1 MKGMLVVLQSDVG
14 DIVHSKAFLIIA
26 IIIGVIT
33 VGAAVGVPIALNWWL
48 DTGLAWEEAKP
59 LLELFMGLVVN
70 YVALIVLFSCMATW
84 ATEPIAKEKAKGPI
98 ESLLATPLTARAV
111 WIGKSLAI
119 FLPAYIIGLIA
130 TVIVILAM
138 NFASILPATGHFV
151 LPLPEALTSF
161 LFLPLLMFALISL
174 GVFLSLI
181 TNPVI
186 GQTIVI
192 FIGVVLLQ
200 LVGQLGGRITWL
212 LASWDY
218 ALYNLA
224 GAALLGVIAFLLSR
238 RFLSKENIILS
249 SKGKWA

>member
-1 MKGMLVVLQSDVG
+1 MPVVLQSDLG
-14 DIVHSKAFLIIA
+14 DIVHSRAFLIIA
-26 IIIGVIT
+26 IMIGVLTI
-33 VGAAVGVPIALNWWL
+33 GAAVGITIALNRWL
-48 DTGLAWEEAKP
+48 APGLAWEDAKP
-59 LLELFMGLVVN
+59 MLEFFMGLVVN
-70 YVALIVLFSCMATW
+70 YMPLIVLFTWMAIW
-84 ATEPIAKEKAKGPI
+84 ATDPIAKEKAKGSI

-119 FLPAYIIGLIA
+119 FLPAYIIGFIA

-138 NFASILPATGHFV
+138 NFASILPATGRFV

-174 GVFLSLI
+174 GILFSLI

-186 GQTIVI
+186 GRII
-192 FIGVVLLQ
+192 IMFIGVVLLQ
-200 LVGQLGGRITWL
+200 VVGQVGGRITWL

-224 GAALLGVIAFLLSR
+224 GAALLGIIAFYLSR
-238 RFLSKENIILS
+238 SLSKERIILS

>member
-1 MKGMLVVLQSDVG
+1 MKRMMVVLQNDVR
-14 DIVHSKAFLIIA
+14 DIVRSKAFLIVL
-26 IIIGVIT
+26 IILGVII
-33 VGAAVGVPIALNWWL
+33 VGMAVGIPFPLHSWL
-48 DTGLAWEEAKP
+48 AKGPAWEEAKP
-59 LLELFMGLVVN
+59 LLELFMGLAVN
-70 YVALIVLFSCMATW
+70 YVPLIVLFSCMATW
-84 ATEPIAKEKAKGPI
+84 ATDPIAKEKAKGPI

-119 FLPAYIIGLIA
+119 FLPAYIIGLIS
-130 TVIVILAM
+130 TLIVVLAM
-138 NFASILPATGHFV
+138 NLAAILPTTGHFV

-174 GVFLSLI
+174 GVIFSLV

-186 GQTIVI
+186 GQTIII
-192 FIGVVLLQ
+192 FVGVLLLQ
-200 LVGQLGGRITWL
+200 VVGQVGGRFLWL

-224 GAALLGVIAFLLSR
+224 GAALLGMIAFYLSR
-238 RFLSKENIILS
+238 SLSKERIILS

>member
-14 DIVHSKAFLIIA
+14 DILHSRGFLIVA
-26 IIIGVIT
+26 IIIGVLA
-33 VGAAVGVPIALNWWL
+33 VGAAVGVPIALNGWL
-48 DTGLAWEEAKP
+48 ATGLAWEEAKP
-59 LLELFMGLVVN
+59 LLELFMGLAVN
-70 YVALIVLFSCMATW
+70 YMPLIVLFTCMATW
-84 ATEPIAKEKAKGPI
+84 ATDPIAKEKAKGPI

-119 FLPAYIIGLIA
+119 FLPAYIIGLI
-130 TVIVILAM
+130 TTLIIILVM

-174 GVFLSLI
+174 GVIFSLI

-186 GQTIVI
+186 GQTIII
-192 FIGVVLLQ
+192 FVGVLLLQ
-200 LVGQLGGRITWL
+200 VVGQVGGRMWWL

-224 GAALLGVIAFLLSR
+224 GAALLGVIAFYLSR
-238 RFLSKENIILS
+238 SLSKERIILS

>member
-1 MKGMLVVLQSDVG
+1 MKGMPIVLQSDVG
-14 DIVHSKAFLIIA
+14 DIVHSKGFLIIA

-33 VGAAVGVPIALNWWL
+33 VGAAVGLPIALNWWL
-48 DTGLAWEEAKP
+48 ATGLAWEEAKP
-59 LLELFMGLVVN
+59 LLELFMGLTVN
-70 YVALIVLFSCMATW
+70 YVALIVLFTCMATW
-84 ATEPIAKEKAKGPI
+84 ATEPIAKQKARGPI

-138 NFASILPATGHFV
+138 NLASILPTTGHFV

-174 GVFLSLI
+174 GVIFSLI

-192 FIGVVLLQ
+192 FVGVLLLQ
-200 LVGQLGGRITWL
+200 VVGQVGGRITWL

>member
-1 MKGMLVVLQSDVG
+1 MKGMPVVLQSDLG
-14 DIVHSKAFLIIA
+14 DIVHSRGFLIVAA
-26 IIIGVIT
+26 IIGILT
-33 VGAAVGVPIALNWWL
+33 VGAAVGIPIAVNRWL
-48 DTGLAWEEAKP
+48 GPGLAWEEAESM
-59 LLELFMGLVVN
+59 LELFMGLAVN
-70 YVALIVLFSCMATW
+70 YVPLIVLFSCMATW
-84 ATEPIAKEKAKGPI
+84 ATDPIAKEKAKGPI

-130 TVIVILAM
+130 TVIVILAI

-161 LFLPLLMFALISL
+161 LFLPSLMFAIISL
-174 GVFLSLI
+174 GILFSLI

-186 GQTIVI
+186 GQTIII

-200 LVGQLGGRITWL
+200 VVGQVGGRILWL

-224 GAALLGVIAFLLSR
+224 GAALLGIIAFYLSR
-238 RFLSKENIILS
+238 SLSKERIILS

>member
-1 MKGMLVVLQSDVG
+1 MKGMLVVLRSDVG
-14 DIVHSKAFLIIA
+14 DILRSRGFLIVA

-33 VGAAVGVPIALNWWL
+33 VGAAVGVPITLNWWL
-48 DTGLAWEEAKP
+48 ATGLVWEEAKL
-59 LLELFMGLVVN
+59 LLELFMGLAVN
-70 YVALIVLFSCMATW
+70 YVPLIVLFSCMATW
-84 ATEPIAKEKAKGPI
+84 ATDPIAKEKAKGPI

-130 TVIVILAM
+130 TLIVILAM
-138 NFASILPATGHFV
+138 NLASILPTTGHFV

-161 LFLPLLMFALISL
+161 LFLPLLMFALVSL
-174 GVFLSLI
+174 GIIFSLV

-186 GQTIVI
+186 GQTIII
-192 FIGVVLLQ
+192 FVGVLLLQ
-200 LVGQLGGRITWL
+200 VIGQVGGRFWWL

-224 GAALLGVIAFLLSR
+224 GAALLGMIAFYLSR
-238 RFLSKENIILS
+238 SLSKERIILS

>member
-14 DIVHSKAFLIIA
+14 DILHSRGFLIVA

-33 VGAAVGVPIALNWWL
+33 VGTAVGAPIALNWWL
-48 DTGLAWEEAKP
+48 ATGLVWEEAKP
-59 LLELFMGLVVN
+59 LLELFMGLAVN
-70 YVALIVLFSCMATW
+70 YVPLVVLFTCMATW

-98 ESLLATPLTARAV
+98 ESLLTTPLTARAV

-119 FLPAYIIGLIA
+119 FLPAYIIGFIA
-130 TVIVILAM
+130 TLIVILAM
-138 NFASILPATGHFV
+138 NLASILPTTDHFI
-151 LPLPEALTSF
+151 LPLPEAFTSF
-161 LFLPLLMFALISL
+161 LFLPLLMLAVILLGIIFSL
-174 GVFLSLI
+174 V

-186 GQTIVI
+186 GQTIII
-192 FIGVVLLQ
+192 FVGVLLLQ
-200 LVGQLGGRITWL
+200 VVGQVGGRFWWL

-224 GAALLGVIAFLLSR
+224 GAALLGIIAFYLSR
-238 RFLSKENIILS
+238 SLGKERIILS

>member
-1 MKGMLVVLQSDVG
+1 MKGMPVVLQSDVG
-14 DIVHSKAFLIIA
+14 DILRSRGFLIVA
-26 IIIGVIT
+26 IIIGVLT

-48 DTGLAWEEAKP
+48 ATGLAWEEAKP
-59 LLELFMGLVVN
+59 LLELFMGLAVN
-70 YVALIVLFSCMATW
+70 YMPLIVLFTCMATW
-84 ATEPIAKEKAKGPI
+84 ATDPIAKEKAKGPI

-119 FLPAYIIGLIA
+119 FLPAYIIGLI
-130 TVIVILAM
+130 TTLIIILAM

-151 LPLPEALTSF
+151 LPLPEAFTSF

-174 GVFLSLI
+174 GVLASLI
-181 TNPVI
+181 TNPVV
-186 GQTIVI
+186 GQTIII
-192 FIGVVLLQ
+192 FVGVLLLQ
-200 LVGQLGGRITWL
+200 VVGQVGGRFWWL

-224 GAALLGVIAFLLSR
+224 GAALLGMIAFYLSR
-238 RFLSKENIILS
+238 SLSKERIILS

>member
-1 MKGMLVVLQSDVG
+1 MKGMPVVLQSDVG
-14 DIVHSKAFLIIA
+14 DILHSRGFLIVA
-26 IIIGVIT
+26 IIIGVLT
-33 VGAAVGVPIALNWWL
+33 VGAAVGVPIFLNRWL
-48 DTGLAWEEAKP
+48 TTGLAWEEARP
-59 LLELFMGLVVN
+59 LLELFMGLAVN
-70 YVALIVLFSCMATW
+70 YVPLIVLFTCMATW
-84 ATEPIAKEKAKGPI
+84 ATDPIAKEKAKGPI

-119 FLPAYIIGLIA
+119 FLPAYIIGLI
-130 TVIVILAM
+130 TTLIIILAM
-138 NFASILPATGHFV
+138 NFASILPATGHLV
-151 LPLPEALTSF
+151 LPLPEALASF

-174 GVFLSLI
+174 GVIFSLI

-192 FIGVVLLQ
+192 FVGVLMLQ
-200 LVGQLGGRITWL
+200 LVGQVGGRIWWL

-224 GAALLGVIAFLLSR
+224 GAALLGMIAFYLSR
-238 RFLSKENIILS
+238 SLSKEKIILS

>member
-1 MKGMLVVLQSDVG
+1 MKGMPVVLQSDLG
-14 DIVHSKAFLIIA
+14 DIVHSRGFIIIA
-26 IIIGVIT
+26 AIIGVVI
-33 VGAAVGVPIALNWWL
+33 VGVAVGVPIALNRWL
-48 DTGLAWEEAKP
+48 APGLAWEDVKP
-59 LLELFMGLVVN
+59 MLEHFMGLAVN
-70 YVALIVLFSCMATW
+70 YMPLIVLFTCMATW
-84 ATEPIAKEKAKGPI
+84 ATDPIAKEKAKGPM
-98 ESLLATPLTARAV
+98 ESLLATPLTAKAV

-174 GVFLSLI
+174 GVLFSLI

-186 GQTIVI
+186 GQTIII
-192 FIGVVLLQ
+192 FIGVILLQ
-200 LVGQLGGRITWL
+200 VVGQVGGRITWL

-224 GAALLGVIAFLLSR
+224 GAALLGIIAFYLSR
-238 RFLSKENIILS
+238 SLSKEKIILS